1 MMPKDEPH
9 LTHKVSEITTLDY
22 VDIII
27 TSTIVATVALFASI
41 TGVCWGSSQ
50 LKSQQ
55 LFPLI

>member
-41 TGVCWGSSQ
+41 TGVC
-50 LKSQQ
+50 
-55 LFPLI
+55 